1 MCYTYGKQ
9 IARTG
14 TSDII
19 FCYNGRDGEKEVIG
33 KSPTWLSAIKMVTHA
48 GLLGIIEGLHDHR
61 METVIKVLEKGNY
74 A

>member
-1 MCYTYGKQ
+1 MKN
-9 IARTG
+9 
-14 TSDII
+14 TSKDSYIL
-19 FCYNGRDGEKEVIG
+19 N
-33 KSPTWLSAIKMVTHA
+33 IKKLNSFPALVTHA